1 MRDVIC
7 FCVDRCFIKVR
18 IVDDEEYE
26 KNEVFYIELDEPEL
40 YKAGQYVTCRQY
52 VTCGQYVTSSVRHAV
67 RTSRGQY
74 VTWSVRQAV
83 RTSRNQYVT
92 WSVRIVVRTSR
103 GQYVI

>member
-40 YKAGQYVTCRQY
+40 YKAGQYVT
-52 VTCGQYVTSSVRHAV
+52 
-67 RTSRGQY
+67 RGQY
-74 VTWSVRQAV
+74 VTWSLRHVTNASPGQYVTCA
-83 RTSRNQYVT
+83 SCGQYVT
-92 WSVRIVVRTSR
+92 WYVRHLVMHVRF
-103 GQYVI
+103 

>member
-40 YKAGQYVTCRQY
+40 YKAGQYVTRS
-52 VTCGQYVTSSVRHAV
+52 VRHVLSVRHVVITSRGQCATWSVRHAIS
-67 RTSRGQY
+67 TSRGQ
-74 VTWSVRQAV
+74 
-83 RTSRNQYVT
+83 
-92 WSVRIVVRTSR
+92 
-103 GQYVI
+103 